1 MKRGHEF
8 KSKEGYME
16 GFEGGKGR
24 RKQCSHISKKKKL
37 MSSTIWKDFFLC
49 FWQCGAFWESCMTK

>member
-24 RKQCSHISKKKKL
+24 RKQCSHISKKKKNL
-37 MSSTIWKDFFLC
+37 CQALFGKISSC
-49 FWQCGAFWESCMTK
+49 AFGSVGHSGRAV

>member
-24 RKQCSHISKKKKL
+24 RKQCSHISKKKKTYVKHYL
-37 MSSTIWKDFFLC
+37 ERFLPVLLAV
-49 FWQCGAFWESCMTK
+49 WGILGELYD